1 MAGMDNGAPR
11 QCTSVAN
18 DGRLFG
24 AYRSHQSKNSPKN
37 SNGDGE
43 MQLARVRGNVVA
55 SIKAAGLASHKL
67 LLLEP
72 VSAAAP
78 QAQSTGSD
86 ASSVYVAI
94 DLAGAGVGEVV
105 LVARG
110 SAARVDRDGQAAP
123 TDAAVVAIVDY
134 VQFDG
139 QTTFQKR

>member
-1 MAGMDNGAPR
+1 
-11 QCTSVAN
+11 
-18 DGRLFG
+18 
-24 AYRSHQSKNSPKN
+24 
-37 SNGDGE
+37 

-78 QAQSTGSD
+78 LEQADGSD

-110 SAARVDRDGQAAP
+110 SAARVDRDGQSAP
-123 TDAAVVAIVDY
+123 TDAAVIAIVDY

-139 QTTFQKR
+139 HTTFQKR

>member
-1 MAGMDNGAPR
+1 
-11 QCTSVAN
+11 
-18 DGRLFG
+18 
-24 AYRSHQSKNSPKN
+24 
-37 SNGDGE
+37 

-78 QAQSTGSD
+78 QEQAASSD
-86 ASSVYVAI
+86 ASSASSVYVAI

-105 LVARG
+105 LVALG
-110 SAARVDRDGQAAP
+110 SAPRVDRDGQAAP

>member
-1 MAGMDNGAPR
+1 
-11 QCTSVAN
+11 
-18 DGRLFG
+18 
-24 AYRSHQSKNSPKN
+24 
-37 SNGDGE
+37 

-78 QAQSTGSD
+78 QEQATGSD

-105 LVARG
+105 LVALG